1 VRRNHRQIG
10 HLRFLQHL
18 GRIQRPADNLVRT
31 LPVGL
36 LLDAHAAHLGRLRI
50 QVHRG
55 GLRFRCCDACCWF
68 TAVVV
73 FPTPPFDSQWRL
85 VSPIVPREFG

>member
-1 VRRNHRQIG
+1 VRRNHRQTG
-10 HLRFLQHL
+10 HLLFLQHF

-36 LLDAHAAHLGRLRI
+36 LLDTHAADLGRLRI

-55 GLRFRCCDACCWF
+55 SLRFRCCDACCRF

-73 FPTPPFDSQWRL
+73 FPTPPF
-85 VSPIVPREFG
+85 